1 MEYFWQGVS
10 DTQTLRTTVIYIQA
24 YIPSGFIARALKG
37 RTSTRKI
44 VSTVKLH
51 EFPIKICRISSGKD
65 GDIVWRNHASEDISS
80 LHNGKRVDIWI
91 R

>member
-24 YIPSGFIARALKG
+24 YIPSGFIACALKG
-37 RTSTRKI
+37 RTFTRKI

-51 EFPIKICRISSGKD
+51 EFPIKICRISIGKD